1 MTREMNR
8 VRPPVFVSHPS
19 TKLAHYFGDKAAA
32 TLARFAD
39 VRYNAEPRELTFDE
53 LVAAAHGCQA
63 VIAYRQTQAPRALFE
78 ALPELV
84 AFVRCAMDIRTIDVD
99 AASDHGVLVTQASA
113 GFIPAVSEWVM
124 ATLVNLARGLP
135 QYVSAYHAGQPPQ
148 PAMGRE
154 LRGATLGVI
163 GYGQISRYLC
173 DLAIAFGL
181 RVLVTDPYAVADR
194 AGVRQV
200 ARDALLAESDFV
212 VCLAAALPE
221 TENLMN
227 AAAFAAMKPG
237 SFFINAARGEL
248 VDEAALL
255 QALDRGHLAGCALD
269 VGRAPDQM
277 PSPALARHPRV
288 LASPHI
294 GGLTPEAVEHQALET
309 VAQLDALMQGRLPQ
323 GAVNSAHAT
332 RLQRWGHASAPRPQA
347 AKAHD

>member
-1 MTREMNR
+1 MQRA
-8 VRPPVFVSHPS
+8 RPRVFVSHPT
-19 TKLAHYFGDKAAA
+19 TKLDHYFGDKAAA
-32 TLARFAD
+32 ALARFAD
-39 VRYNAEPRELTFDE
+39 VRLNPEPRELGVDE
-53 LVAAAHGCQA
+53 LVAAARGCEA
-63 VIAYRQTQAPRALFE
+63 VIAYRQTPGPRALFE
-78 ALPELV
+78 ALPDLV
-84 AFVRCAMDIRTIDVD
+84 AFVRCAMDIRTIDVE
-99 AASDHGVLVTQASA
+99 AASAHGVLVTQASA

-135 QYVSAYHAGQPPQ
+135 QYAAAYHAGQQPP

-163 GYGQISRYLC
+163 GYGQIARYVC
-173 DLAIAFGL
+173 DIAVAL
-181 RVLVTDPYAVADR
+181 RMRVLVADPNATASRD
-194 AGVRQV
+194 GVRQV
-200 ARDALLAESDFV
+200 ALHALLAESEFV

-221 TENLMN
+221 TENLMD
-227 AAAFAAMKPG
+227 AAAFAAMRPG
-237 SFFINAARGEL
+237 AFFINAARGEL

-309 VAQLDALMQGRLPQ
+309 VAQLDALLQGRLPP
-323 GAVNSAHAT
+323 GVVNAARAT
-332 RLQRWGHASAPRPQA
+332 RLQRWGHPVAALQA
-347 AKAHD
+347 ARAHE